1 MSRLSVLLIVLSIIA
16 VVTARSTVNS
26 KKVADAMSMYKT
38 SRLER
43 VFSENSLSLKEL
55 PHQNSHS
62 ANRER
67 HHRMPE
73 VTPGQ
78 QEYNID
84 RPEGTR
90 TFYVWVPKSYNGTGA
105 YPLII
110 AFHGLGDD
118 CTNFGPATGLQ
129 DLSETS
135 NFLYAYPC
143 GWPGLLGNAWNAG
156 TCCNLIGPD
165 DITFAKDIVNTV
177 QTNYNLN
184 LNKVYAAGFSNGA
197 VMAEI
202 LGCVAPDVFHAT
214 VSVSGIVE
222 MEPGNS
228 GGETACS
235 TAYSNFTQR
244 VSTSNVHGD
253 LDFVV
258 PWTGDALLGF
268 PDVPTNFADWATRNG
283 CSGQPVQTFSK
294 GAYTESTYQNC
305 VDGTTVRVVHHYG
318 GGHEWPSDGDFDTAT
333 YVVDFFYAS

>member
-1 MSRLSVLLIVLSIIA
+1 VLIVLFSFVLFAHGRQA
-16 VVTARSTVNS
+16 VDT
-26 KKVADAMSMYKT
+26 KKVSNAMSSWK
-38 SRLER
+38 SSNIDR
-43 VFSENSLSLKEL
+43 
-55 PHQNSHS
+55 QNSQSSHN
-62 ANRER
+62 NRSQSHNSDSESKVISLEKT
-67 HHRMPE
+67 HRYLS

-78 QEYNID
+78 QEFTIA

-90 TFYVWVPKSYNGTGA
+90 TFYVWVPKSYTGTTA

-118 CTNFGPATGLQ
+118 CTNFGPETGLQ
-129 DLSETS
+129 ELSETS

-143 GWPGLLGNAWNAG
+143 GWPGLLGNAWNSG

-165 DITFAKDIVNTV
+165 DVTFAKLIVSTV
-177 QTNYNLN
+177 QQNYNLN
-184 LNKVYAAGFSNGA
+184 VNKVYAAGFSNGA
-197 VMAEI
+197 MMAEI

-222 MEPGNS
+222 LEPGNA
-228 GGETACS
+228 GGLAACS
-235 TAYSNFTQR
+235 TAYSKFTQR
-244 VSTSNVHGD
+244 VSTANVHGD

-268 PDVPTNFADWATRNG
+268 PDVPTNFADWATRNQCQG
-283 CSGQPVQTFSK
+283 DPVQTFSK

-305 VDGTTVRVVHHYG
+305 TDGTTVRVVHHYG

-333 YVVDFFYAS
+333 YVVDFFYQS